1 MLSEITQDAIKDVFI
16 KIYRKKGMNG
26 ITVKNLCQEVP
37 IARTT
42 FYAYYENIDDVL
54 VEIEDEF
61 VNKTKL
67 LANTMSGGNIEKLNF
82 SDFFD
87 AVMEHIREN
96 WDTVEALLV
105 LHPDIRFM
113 GKWKEAI
120 KYHFKMRFP
129 DKTMVTNYNL
139 IAEVIAC
146 SVLGGYVHWMK
157 HPDEVDIKALNH
169 VTQTAF
175 FSIEELI

>member
-1 MLSEITQDAIKDVFI
+1 
-16 KIYRKKGMNG
+16 MNG
-26 ITVKNLCQEVP
+26 ITVKSLCQEVP

-42 FYAYYENIDDVL
+42 FYAYYENIDEVL
-54 VEIEDEF
+54 AEIEDDF
-61 VNKTKL
+61 VNKIIL
-67 LANTMSGGNIEKLNF
+67 LANTMSAGKIENLNF

-87 AVMEHIREN
+87 AVMDHIRDN

-113 GKWKEAI
+113 RKWKEAI

-129 DKTMVTNYNL
+129 DKTTIANYNL

-146 SVLGGYVHWMK
+146 SVLGGYAHWMK
-157 HPDEVDIKALNH
+157 YPDEFDAHALNV
-169 VTQTAF
+169 VTQAAF
-175 FSIEELI
+175 SSIDELI